1 MNLLNKLK
9 TWQKLTLIAVMSG
22 LAIPIVLFLY
32 INEKNKKIK
41 FSQYE
46 LEGIEYLIPLQ
57 LTFELVA
64 DHRGLANA
72 VLHGDSALRSELNA
86 TRTKADKAFEELA
99 RVDAKYDAD
108 LDTSEEF
115 NEIRSTW
122 EQLRDRTLSLS
133 AQDSLDQHQEL
144 AERMMLHFRFVS
156 DHSNLTLDPELETF
170 YLGDAVVVQIPQLTE
185 DLDLLRDLGVGILED
200 KVKTA
205 EDNVRMIILEDN
217 VKKDIEHLDRDLE
230 IAFSEDPELSPLITP
245 VLAKAKKEIGDFLS
259 LVDNDIIGSSEI
271 VADPINFF
279 NVATTAIHD
288 MDELALVIDN
298 KMKDLIEARV
308 ATFKTQR
315 LIALIGVFLAIIISL
330 ISVYLISKGII
341 TQVNSITDTFGN
353 IGLGD
358 YDARCTVTSQDE
370 IGEMA
375 NNLNLMLDNTLSL
388 IQSQDEKEL
397 IQESIMKLLEEISG
411 VADGDL
417 TGKAVVTEEITGAIA
432 DSFNFMIDE
441 LRNVIGSVV
450 DTTLHVSSS
459 ANEVQTT
466 TEHLAKGS
474 ESQSEQILSTSA
486 AIEEMAVSIQ
496 QVSENAALSANVA
509 EDALNNAKLG
519 GMTVTK
525 TMEGMASIRNQV
537 QETSKRI
544 KRLGESSQ
552 EVGEIVKLIGDIA
565 DRTSIL
571 ALNASIQAAMAGE
584 AGRGFAVVAEE
595 VERLAERATDA
606 TKQISTI
613 INTIQTE
620 TNEAVTAMEDTTQEV
635 IKGSEFSQE
644 AGKSLSQIESVSN
657 QLAELIQSISTA
669 SKQQARGSES
679 IAESMGEISNITQ
692 QSAAGTRQ
700 AAVSIRTLAEMA
712 DNLRDSVQ
720 RFRLPKKAA

>member
-32 INEKNKKIK
+32 INEKNKKIQ

-57 LTFELVA
+57 IAFEFVA

-72 VLHGDSALRSELNA
+72 VLHGDSALRSELTA

-99 RVDAKYDAD
+99 IVDAKYDAD

-115 NEIRSTW
+115 NKIRSTW
-122 EQLRDRTLSLS
+122 EQLRDRTLNLS
-133 AQDSLDQHQEL
+133 AQESLDQHKEL
-144 AERMMLHFRFVS
+144 AEQMMLHFRFVS

-200 KVKTA
+200 KVKTP
-205 EDNVRMIILEDN
+205 EDNVRMVVLEDN
-217 VKKDIEHLDRDLE
+217 VKKDLEHLDRDLE
-230 IAFSEDPELSPLITP
+230 IAFSEDPELSGIITP
-245 VLAKAKKEIGDFLS
+245 VLNKAKKEIGDFLS
-259 LVDNDIIGSSEI
+259 LVDNEILGKSEM

-298 KMKDLIEARV
+298 KMKELIEARV

-315 LIALIGVFLAIIISL
+315 LIALIGVILAIIFSL
-330 ISVYLISKGII
+330 LAVYLISKGIT
-341 TQVNSITDTFGN
+341 TQVNAITDTFGN

-358 YDARCTVTSQDE
+358 YEARCDVTSQDE

-441 LRNVIGSVV
+441 LRDVIGSVV

-519 GMTVTK
+519 GMTVNK
-525 TMEGMASIRNQV
+525 TMEGMSSIRNQV

-669 SKQQARGSES
+669 SKQQARGSET